1 MILVRRE
8 VPKKKKRKYI
18 PKYDKTFQASL
29 IAIWAFSHCAD
40 MRLVPFIKENIAELV
55 KDEVF

>member
-8 VPKKKKRKYI
+8 VPKRKNVKYI
-18 PKYDKTFQASL
+18 PKYDNAFQISL
-29 IAIWAFSHCAD
+29 IAIWSFSHCAG